1 MGLVVPLQH
10 LEIMKKWKRKLLNF
24 IVKGEVGSYYLLP
37 KYRPAWY
44 YILGVLFLLFM
55 FTVFFP
61 LWDSVID
68 FFNYLVWGK

>member
-24 IVKGEVGSYYLLP
+24 IVKAEAGSYYLLP

-44 YILGVLFLLFM
+44 CILGALFLLFM